1 VIKRVSVCVASRSSA
16 FFFYQSSLNLIN
28 YLLLLIDVARRK
40 QFEKPLHGDKESLRF
55 ATPEPIARYRAQRLR
70 CKILAD
76 ISCGIG
82 GQTVFFAQQCEFVY
96 AVEIDPKKIEYAKQN
111 CAMYG
116 LDNVKFIC
124 GDALDPKVI
133 EQIPAVDVIFSDP
146 FRPAEESERHVSSLE
161 PGIPNVLAAY
171 GEKTRNFAFEA
182 PPQMPPE
189 RIPFDC
195 EKEYISLD
203 GQLNRLTL
211 YFGGLKQYD
220 RMAVALPAGEGL
232 VSKYGLSQV
241 RETDKMKLNAYEPEP
256 SVVAAGLLPE
266 LVESMMQMAG
276 PLMGGF
282 ELFRVDNKRLLL
294 TSDALIKQ
302 SMIKNHYLVLKI
314 CPFEPKEINKFL
326 KGQNIGSVVLRAGVK
341 PEEYWEVRNEVEKG
355 LEGNKTVHLFVK
367 NGTAILCEVIFN
379 D

>member
-1 VIKRVSVCVASRSSA
+1 MP
-16 FFFYQSSLNLIN
+16 LNPLN
-28 YLLLLIDVARRK
+28 HLLFLIDVARRK

-70 CKILAD
+70 CKVLAD

-133 EQIPAVDVIFSDP
+133 EQIPAVDVVFSDP
-146 FRPAEESERHVSSLE
+146 FRPPEESERKVSSLE
-161 PGIPNVLAAY
+161 PGIPNVLSAY

-189 RIPFDC
+189 RILFDC

-211 YFGGLKQYD
+211 YFGGLKQHD

-232 VSKYGLSQV
+232 VSKHGLPQIK
-241 RETDKMKLNAYEPEP
+241 ETEIMKLNAYEPEP
-256 SVVAAGLLPE
+256 SVVAAGLLSE

-282 ELFRVDNKRLLL
+282 ELFRVDKKRLLL

-302 SMIKNHYLVLKI
+302 SMIKNHYLVLKV

-326 KGQNIGSVVLRAGVK
+326 KGRNIGSVVLRTGVK
-341 PEEYWEVRNEVEKG
+341 PEDYWEVRNEVEKG
-355 LEGNKTVHLFVK
+355 LEGNKIVHLFVK
-367 NGTAILCEVIFN
+367 DGTAILCEAIFN
-379 D
+379 E

>member
-1 VIKRVSVCVASRSSA
+1 M
-16 FFFYQSSLNLIN
+16 
-28 YLLLLIDVARRK
+28 ARRK

-70 CKILAD
+70 CKVLAD

-133 EQIPAVDVIFSDP
+133 EQIPAVDVVFSDP
-146 FRPAEESERHVSSLE
+146 FRPPEESERKVSSLE
-161 PGIPNVLAAY
+161 PGIPNVLSAY

-189 RIPFDC
+189 RILFDC

-211 YFGGLKQYD
+211 YFGGLKQHD

-232 VSKYGLSQV
+232 VSKYGMLPQI
-241 RETDKMKLNAYEPEP
+241 RETEIMKLNAYEPEP
-256 SVVAAGLLPE
+256 SVVAAGLLSE

-276 PLMGGF
+276 PFMGGF
-282 ELFRVDNKRLLL
+282 ELFRVDKKRLLL

-302 SMIKNHYLVLKI
+302 SMIKNHYLVLKL
-314 CPFEPKEINKFL
+314 CPFEPKEINRFL
-326 KGQNIGSVVLRAGVK
+326 RGQNIGSVVLRAGVK
-341 PEEYWEVRNEVEKG
+341 PEDYWEVRNEVEKG

-367 NGTAILCEVIFN
+367 DGTAILCEVIFKE
-379 D
+379 

>member
-1 VIKRVSVCVASRSSA
+1 MV
-16 FFFYQSSLNLIN
+16 
-28 YLLLLIDVARRK
+28 RRK

-55 ATPEPIARYRAQRLR
+55 ATPEPIARYRAQRLKCR
-70 CKILAD
+70 TLAD

-82 GQTVFFAQQCEFVY
+82 GQTIFFAQQCEFVY
-96 AVEIDPKKIEYAKQN
+96 AVEIDPRKIEYAKKN
-111 CAMYG
+111 CEMYG

-189 RIPFDC
+189 RIPFNC

-211 YFGGLKQYD
+211 YFGGLRQYD
-220 RMAVALPAGEGL
+220 RLAVALPAGEGL
-232 VSKYGLSQV
+232 ISKNGPLPQI
-241 RETDKMKLNAYEPEP
+241 EQTEKIKLCAYEPEP
-256 SVVAAGLLPE
+256 AVVAANLLPE
-266 LVESMMQMAG
+266 LIESMMQMAG
-276 PLMGGF
+276 PIIGAF
-282 ELFRVDNKRLLL
+282 ELFRVDKKRILL
-294 TSDALIKQ
+294 TSEALIKQ
-302 SMIKNHYLVLKI
+302 SMIKHHYLVLKI

-326 KGQNIGSVVLRAGVK
+326 KDKNVGNVVLRAGVK
-341 PEEYWEVRNEVEKG
+341 PEDYWEVRNEVEKG
-355 LEGNKTVHLFVK
+355 LEGKKTVHLFVK
-367 NGTAILCEVIFN
+367 NNTAILCELLFK

>member
-1 VIKRVSVCVASRSSA
+1 MV
-16 FFFYQSSLNLIN
+16 
-28 YLLLLIDVARRK
+28 RRK

-55 ATPEPIARYRAQRLR
+55 ATPEPIARYRAQRLKCR
-70 CKILAD
+70 TLAD

-82 GQTVFFAQQCEFVY
+82 GQTIFFAQQCEFVY
-96 AVEIDPKKIEYAKQN
+96 VVEIDPRKIEYAKKN
-111 CAMYG
+111 CEMYG

-124 GDALDPKVI
+124 GDALDPKII

-189 RIPFDC
+189 RIPFNC

-211 YFGGLKQYD
+211 YFGGLRQYD
-220 RMAVALPAGEGL
+220 RLAVALPAGEGL
-232 VSKYGLSQV
+232 VSKNGPLP
-241 RETDKMKLNAYEPEP
+241 RIKETETMKLCVYEPEP
-256 SVVAAGLLPE
+256 AVVAANLLPE
-266 LVESMMQMAG
+266 LIESMMQMAG
-276 PLMGGF
+276 PIIGAF
-282 ELFRVDNKRLLL
+282 ELFRVDKKRILL
-294 TSDALIKQ
+294 TSEALIKQ
-302 SMIKNHYLVLKI
+302 SMIKHHYLVLKI

-326 KGQNIGSVVLRAGVK
+326 KDKNVGNVVLRAGVK
-341 PEEYWEVRNEVEKG
+341 PEDYWEVRSEVEKG
-355 LEGNKTVHLFVK
+355 LEGKKTVHLFVK
-367 NGTAILCEVIFN
+367 NNTAILCELLFK

>member
-1 VIKRVSVCVASRSSA
+1 M
-16 FFFYQSSLNLIN
+16 
-28 YLLLLIDVARRK
+28 ARKK

-70 CKILAD
+70 CKTLAD

-111 CAMYG
+111 CEMYG
-116 LDNVKFIC
+116 LNNVKFIC

-133 EQIPAVDVIFSDP
+133 EQIPAVDVVFSDP
-146 FRPAEESERHVSSLE
+146 FRPAEEAERHVSNLE
-161 PGIPNVLAAY
+161 PGIPSVLSAY
-171 GEKTRNFAFEA
+171 REKTGNFAFEA

-211 YFGGLKQYD
+211 YFGWLKQYD
-220 RMAVALPAGEGL
+220 RLAVALPAYEGL
-232 VSKYGLSQV
+232 VSKNGLLPQI
-241 RETDKMKLNAYEPEP
+241 RETEKMKLCAYEPEP

-266 LVESMMQMAG
+266 MVESMVQIAG
-276 PLMGGF
+276 PIMGTF
-282 ELFRVDNKRLLL
+282 ELFKVDKKRLLL

-302 SMIKNHYLVLKI
+302 SMIKHHYLVLRV
-314 CPFEPKEINKFL
+314 CPFEPKEINKLL
-326 KGQNIGSVVLRAGVK
+326 KDRNIGSVVLRAGVK
-341 PEEYWEVRNEVEKG
+341 PEDYWEVRNEVEHG
-355 LEGNKTVHLFVK
+355 LEGKKTVHLFVK
-367 NGTAILCEVIFN
+367 NDTAILCEVLFN
-379 D
+379 EC

>member
-1 VIKRVSVCVASRSSA
+1 
-16 FFFYQSSLNLIN
+16 
-28 YLLLLIDVARRK
+28 VARKK

-55 ATPEPIARYRAQRLR
+55 ATPEPIARYRAQRLK
-70 CKILAD
+70 CKTLAD

-96 AVEIDPKKIEYAKQN
+96 AVEIDPRKIEYAKQN
-111 CAMYG
+111 CEMYG

-133 EQIPAVDVIFSDP
+133 EQIPAVEVVFSDP
-146 FRPAEESERHVSSLE
+146 FRPAEEEERHVSSLE
-161 PGIPNVLAAY
+161 PGIPNVLSAY
-171 GEKTRNFAFEA
+171 GEKTKNFAFEA

-189 RIPFDC
+189 RIPFNC

-232 VSKYGLSQV
+232 VSKNGLLLQI
-241 RETDKMKLNAYEPEP
+241 RETERMKLCAYEPEP

-266 LVESMMQMAG
+266 LVESMMQIAG
-276 PLMGGF
+276 PVIGTF
-282 ELFRVDNKRLLL
+282 ELFKVDKKRILL

-302 SMIKNHYLVLKI
+302 SMIKHHYLVLRV
-314 CPFEPKEINKFL
+314 CPFEPKEINKYL
-326 KGQNIGSVVLRAGVK
+326 RDRNVGSVVLRAGVK
-341 PEEYWEVRNEVEKG
+341 PEDYWEVRNEVEKG
-355 LEGNKTVHLFVK
+355 LEGKKIVHLFVK
-367 NGTAILCEVIFN
+367 NDTAILCEILFK

>member
-1 VIKRVSVCVASRSSA
+1 
-16 FFFYQSSLNLIN
+16 
-28 YLLLLIDVARRK
+28 VARKK
-40 QFEKPLHGDKESLRF
+40 QFEMPLHGDKESLRF

-70 CKILAD
+70 CKTLAD

-82 GQTVFFAQQCEFVY
+82 GQTVFFAQQCKFVY
-96 AVEIDPKKIEYAKQN
+96 AVEIDPRKIEYAKKN
-111 CAMYG
+111 CDMYG

-124 GDALDPKVI
+124 GDALDPEII
-133 EQIPAVDVIFSDP
+133 EQIKAVDVVFSDP
-146 FRPAEESERHVSSLE
+146 FRPTEEAERQISSLE
-161 PGIPNVLAAY
+161 PGIPNVLSAY
-171 GEKTRNFAFEA
+171 SGKTENFAFEA

-211 YFGGLKQYD
+211 YFGWLKQYD

-232 VSKYGLSQV
+232 VSKNGSLPQI
-241 RETDKMKLNAYEPEP
+241 RETEKMKLCAYEPEP

-276 PLMGGF
+276 PVMGAF
-282 ELFRVDNKRLLL
+282 ELFKVDKKRHLL

-302 SMIKNHYLVLKI
+302 AMIKNHYLVLKV
-314 CPFEPKEINKFL
+314 CPFEPREINKSL
-326 KGQNIGSVVLRAGVK
+326 KDKNVGSVVLRAGVK
-341 PEEYWEVRNEVEKG
+341 PEDYWKVRKEVEKG
-355 LEGNKTVHLFVK
+355 LEGKKTVHLFVK
-367 NGTAILCEVIFN
+367 DRTAILCEVIFS

>member
-1 VIKRVSVCVASRSSA
+1 M
-16 FFFYQSSLNLIN
+16 
-28 YLLLLIDVARRK
+28 
-40 QFEKPLHGDKESLRF
+40 HGDKESLRF

-70 CKILAD
+70 CKTLAD

-96 AVEIDPKKIEYAKQN
+96 AVEIDPTKIEYAKQN
-111 CAMYG
+111 CEMYG

-133 EQIPAVDVIFSDP
+133 GQIPAVDIVFSDP
-146 FRPAEESERHVSSLE
+146 FRPVEEAKRQVSSLE
-161 PGIPNVLAAY
+161 PGIPNVLSAY
-171 GEKTRNFAFEA
+171 GEKTKNFAFEA
-182 PPQMPPE
+182 PPQMTPE

-211 YFGGLKQYD
+211 YFGWLKHYD

-232 VSKYGLSQV
+232 VSKNGLLPQI
-241 RETDKMKLNAYEPEP
+241 RETDRMKLCAYEPEP

-266 LVESMMQMAG
+266 LVESMMQVVG
-276 PLMGGF
+276 PIMGAF
-282 ELFRVDNKRLLL
+282 ELFKVDKKRLLL

-302 SMIKNHYLVLKI
+302 SMIKNHYLVLKV
-314 CPFEPKEINKFL
+314 CSFEPKEINKYL
-326 KGQNIGSVVLRAGVK
+326 KDRNVGSVVLRAGVK
-341 PEEYWEVRNEVEKG
+341 PEDYWEVRNEVENG
-355 LEGNKTVHLFVK
+355 LEGKKTVHLFVK
-367 NGTAILCEVIFN
+367 DDTAILCEVLFN
-379 D
+379 Y

>member
-1 VIKRVSVCVASRSSA
+1 MP
-16 FFFYQSSLNLIN
+16 LNPIT
-28 YLLLLIDVARRK
+28 YLLFLIDVARKK

-70 CKILAD
+70 AKTLAD

-82 GQTVFFAQQCEFVY
+82 GQTVFFAQQCGFVY

-116 LDNVKFIC
+116 LSNVKFIC
-124 GDALDPKVI
+124 GDALDPKII

-146 FRPAEESERHVSSLE
+146 FRPAEESKRQVSSLE

-211 YFGGLKQYD
+211 YFGGLKQHD

-232 VSKYGLSQV
+232 VSKYGMLPQIK
-241 RETDKMKLNAYEPEP
+241 ETDKMKLCAYEPEP
-256 SVVAAGLLPE
+256 SVVAAELLPE
-266 LVESMMQMAG
+266 LVESMMQVAG
-276 PLMGGF
+276 PFMGVF
-282 ELFRVDNKRLLL
+282 ELFRVDKKRLLL

-302 SMIKNHYLVLKI
+302 AMIKNHYLVLKV

-326 KGQNIGSVVLRAGVK
+326 KDRNIGNVVLRAGVK
-341 PEEYWEVRNEVEKG
+341 PEDYWKVRNEVEKG

-367 NGTAILCEVIFN
+367 GRTAILCEVIFN
-379 D
+379 E

>member
-1 VIKRVSVCVASRSSA
+1 M
-16 FFFYQSSLNLIN
+16 
-28 YLLLLIDVARRK
+28 IDVARKK

-55 ATPEPIARYRAQRLR
+55 ATPEPIARYRAQRLKCR
-70 CKILAD
+70 TLAD

-111 CAMYG
+111 CEMYG

-124 GDALDPKVI
+124 GDALDPEVVA
-133 EQIPAVDVIFSDP
+133 QIPKVDIVFSDP
-146 FRPAEESERHVSSLE
+146 FRPPEEEERKVSSIE
-161 PGIPNVLAAY
+161 PGIPNVLEAY

-211 YFGGLKQYD
+211 YFGGLKQFD
-220 RMAVALPAGEGL
+220 RLAVALPAGEGL
-232 VSKYGLSQV
+232 VSKDFPLSKL
-241 RETDKMKLNAYEPEP
+241 RESDRMKLYAYEPEP
-256 SVVAAGLLPE
+256 SVTAAGLLPE
-266 LVESMMQMAG
+266 LSDSMIEISG
-276 PLMGGF
+276 PFTGGF
-282 ELFRVDNKRLLL
+282 DLFRVDKKRVLL
-294 TSDALIKQ
+294 TSDAFVKQ
-302 SMIKNHYLVLKI
+302 SMIKNHYLVLKT
-314 CPFEPKEINKFL
+314 CPFEPREINKFL
-326 KGQNIGSVVLRAGVK
+326 KNRNVGSVVLRAGVK
-341 PEEYWEVRNEVEKG
+341 PEDYWEVRNEVEKG
-355 LEGNKTVHLFVK
+355 LEGKKTVHLFVK
-367 NGTAILCEVIFN
+367 DGIAILCEVLFK

>member
-1 VIKRVSVCVASRSSA
+1 M
-16 FFFYQSSLNLIN
+16 
-28 YLLLLIDVARRK
+28 ARKK
-40 QFEKPLHGDKESLRF
+40 QFEKPLYGDKESLRF

-70 CKILAD
+70 CKTLAD

-96 AVEIDPKKIEYAKQN
+96 AVEIDPGKIEYAKQN
-111 CAMYG
+111 CEMYG

-133 EQIPAVDVIFSDP
+133 KQIPAVNVVFSDP
-146 FRPAEESERHVSSLE
+146 FRPAEEDERHVSSLE
-161 PGIPNVLAAY
+161 PGIPNVISAY
-171 GEKTRNFAFEA
+171 SEKTQNFAFEA
-182 PPQMPPE
+182 PPQMPSE

-211 YFGGLKQYD
+211 YFGWLKQYD
-220 RMAVALPAGEGL
+220 LMAVALPAGEGL
-232 VSKYGLSQV
+232 VSKNGPLPQI
-241 RETDKMKLNAYEPEP
+241 RETERMKLCAYEPEP

-266 LVESMMQMAG
+266 LVESMIQMVG
-276 PLMGGF
+276 PIMGAF
-282 ELFRVDNKRLLL
+282 ELFKVDKKRLLL

-302 SMIKNHYLVLKI
+302 PMIKNHYLVLKV
-314 CPFEPKEINKFL
+314 CPFEPREINKFL
-326 KGQNIGSVVLRAGVK
+326 KDRNVGSVVLRAGVK
-341 PEEYWEVRNEVEKG
+341 PEDYWEVRNDVERG
-355 LEGNKTVHLFVK
+355 LEGKKTVHLFVK
-367 NGTAILCEVIFN
+367 NGTAILCEVLFN

>member
-1 VIKRVSVCVASRSSA
+1 M
-16 FFFYQSSLNLIN
+16 
-28 YLLLLIDVARRK
+28 ARKK

-70 CKILAD
+70 CRALAD

-96 AVEIDPKKIEYAKQN
+96 AVEIDPERIEYAKQN
-111 CAMYG
+111 CEMYG

-133 EQIPAVDVIFSDP
+133 EQIPAVDVVFSDP
-146 FRPAEESERHVSSLE
+146 FRPPEEDERQVSCLE
-161 PGIPNVLAAY
+161 PGIPNVLSAY
-171 GEKTRNFAFEA
+171 GEKTKNFAFEA

-211 YFGGLKQYD
+211 YFGGLKQYE
-220 RMAVALPAGEGL
+220 RLAVALPAGEGL
-232 VSKYGLSQV
+232 ISKALPLPPV
-241 RETDKMKLNAYEPEP
+241 RESEKMKLYAYEPEP
-256 SVVAAGLLPE
+256 SVMAAGLLPE
-266 LVESMMQMAG
+266 LADSMIETVG
-276 PLMGGF
+276 PFAGGF
-282 ELFRVDNKRLLL
+282 ELFRVDKKRLLF
-294 TSDALIKQ
+294 TSDALVKQ
-302 SMIKNHYLVLKI
+302 PMIKHHYLVLKV
-314 CPFEPKEINKFL
+314 CPFEPGEINRFL
-326 KGQNIGSVVLRAGVK
+326 RDRNVGSVVLRAGVK
-341 PEEYWEVRNEVEKG
+341 PEDYWEVRKEVEKG
-355 LEGNKTVHLFVK
+355 LEGKKTVHLFVK
-367 NGTAILCEVIFN
+367 EGRAILCEVIFQ

>member
-1 VIKRVSVCVASRSSA
+1 
-16 FFFYQSSLNLIN
+16 
-28 YLLLLIDVARRK
+28 LLIDVARKK
-40 QFEKPLHGDKESLRF
+40 QFEKPLHGDKESVRF

-70 CKILAD
+70 CKALAD

-82 GQTVFFAQQCEFVY
+82 GQTVFFAQECEFVY

-111 CAMYG
+111 CEMYG

-133 EQIPAVDVIFSDP
+133 EQIPAVDIVFSDP
-146 FRPAEESERHVSSLE
+146 FRPAEEAKRQVSSLE
-161 PGIPNVLAAY
+161 PGIPNVLSAY
-171 GEKTRNFAFEA
+171 GEKTGNFAFEA

-211 YFGGLKQYD
+211 YFGWLKQYD
-220 RMAVALPAGEGL
+220 RMAVALPVGEGL
-232 VSKYGLSQV
+232 VPKNGLLPQV
-241 RETDKMKLNAYEPEP
+241 RETDRMKLCAYEPEP

-266 LVESMMQMAG
+266 LVESMVQMAG
-276 PLMGGF
+276 PIMGAF
-282 ELFRVDNKRLLL
+282 ELFKVDKKRILL

-302 SMIKNHYLVLKI
+302 AMIKHHYLVLRV
-314 CPFEPKEINKFL
+314 CPFEPKEINKYL
-326 KGQNIGSVVLRAGVK
+326 KDRNVGSVVLRAGVK
-341 PEEYWEVRNEVEKG
+341 PEDYWEVRNEVERG
-355 LEGNKTVHLFVK
+355 LEGKKTVHLFVK
-367 NGTAILCEVIFN
+367 NDSAILCEVLFN

>member
-1 VIKRVSVCVASRSSA
+1 MP
-16 FFFYQSSLNLIN
+16 LNPIT
-28 YLLLLIDVARRK
+28 YLLFLIDVARKK

-70 CKILAD
+70 AKTLAD

-82 GQTVFFAQQCEFVY
+82 GQTVFFAQQCGFVY

-116 LDNVKFIC
+116 LNNVKFIC

-146 FRPAEESERHVSSLE
+146 FRPAEENKRQVSSLE

-171 GEKTRNFAFEA
+171 REKTRNFAFEA

-211 YFGGLKQYD
+211 YFGGLKQHD

-232 VSKYGLSQV
+232 VSKYGMLPQTK
-241 RETDKMKLNAYEPEP
+241 ETDKMKLCAYEPEP
-256 SVVAAGLLPE
+256 SVVAAELLPE
-266 LVESMMQMAG
+266 LVESMMQVAG
-276 PLMGGF
+276 PFLGVF
-282 ELFRVDNKRLLL
+282 ELFRVDKKRLLL

-302 SMIKNHYLVLKI
+302 AMIKNHYLVLKV

-326 KGQNIGSVVLRAGVK
+326 KDRNIGNVVLRAGVK
-341 PEEYWEVRNEVEKG
+341 PEDYWKVRNEVEKG

-367 NGTAILCEVIFN
+367 GRTAILCEVIFN
-379 D
+379 E

>member
-1 VIKRVSVCVASRSSA
+1 MRFGKEYTSRFSVA
-16 FFFYQSSLNLIN
+16 FKSHKIPTTPLIN
-28 YLLLLIDVARRK
+28 VARRK
-40 QFEKPLHGDKESLRF
+40 QFEKPLHGDKESVRF

-70 CKILAD
+70 CRTLAD

-124 GDALDPKVI
+124 GDAVDPKVI
-133 EQIPAVDVIFSDP
+133 EQIPAVDVVFSDP
-146 FRPAEESERHVSSLE
+146 FRPAEEDERHVSSLE
-161 PGIPNVLAAY
+161 PGIPNVLSAY
-171 GEKTRNFAFEA
+171 GEKTKNFAFEA

-195 EKEYISLD
+195 EKEYISLE

-220 RMAVALPAGEGL
+220 RLAVALPAGEGL
-232 VSKYGLSQV
+232 VSKNIPLPPI
-241 RETDKMKLNAYEPEP
+241 RETEKMKLCAYEPEP

-266 LVESMMQMAG
+266 LIESMMQMAG
-276 PLMGGF
+276 PIMGAF
-282 ELFRVDNKRLLL
+282 ELFRVDKKRLLL

-302 SMIKNHYLVLKI
+302 SMIKHHYLVLKVS
-314 CPFEPKEINKFL
+314 PFEPREINKFL
-326 KGQNIGSVVLRAGVK
+326 KDRNVGSVVLRAGVK
-341 PEEYWEVRNEVEKG
+341 PEDYWEVRNEVEKG
-355 LEGNKTVHLFVK
+355 LEGKKTVHLFVK
-367 NGTAILCEVIFN
+367 DDVAILCEVLFKV
-379 D
+379 